1 MYTTTMILSHATKKI
16 ISSQM
21 KYFPDWRMKIFLTKW
36 IIFHILF
43 LSHRLLFH
51 SVSVCVDKITF
62 YGWIKRRCIISMI
75 NLVIFCKMEFS
86 SFILLL
92 LFWELKIF
100 VSKKYLTFNSAGRC
114 GSSSET
120 LISKQSCEQA
130 GRLLMWL

>member
-1 MYTTTMILSHATKKI
+1 MILSHTCYKEDHQLSDEILSRLKNENI
-16 ISSQM
+16 FDKMNNFPYFVPISS
-21 KYFPDWRMKIFLTKW
+21 PI
-36 IIFHILF
+36 
-43 LSHRLLFH
+43 
-51 SVSVCVDKITF
+51 VSFMVCVDKITF

-100 VSKKYLTFNSAGRC
+100 VSKKYLSFNSAGRC

-120 LISKQSCEQA
+120 LISKQSGEQA